1 MATFNKV
8 TFANASPRG
17 TGDNRLNSIPAK
29 AKHVNDLIDS
39 LQSGANTYAG
49 ANTFSGLTTL
59 SNATNAIGN
68 KKFMNFGA
76 SLAATNGGTT
86 TYGANDI
93 LVEIGSL
100 DTTSTTYANGIAP
113 TKILVEKVVVIVQT
127 KSHDTH
133 VGTIVASATSG
144 TATNAAV
151 SSGTEIVG
159 ASAAAIDTII
169 SAAPSVTEIDIDLDA
184 TNGTVHVFAP
194 NITLPIA
201 TNHLY
206 LVTTT
211 AIDEDD
217 FQVGR
222 YSIQVEYTLL

>member
-8 TFANASPRG
+8 SYANSNPRG
-17 TGDNRLNSIPAK
+17 GGDNRLNSIPAK

-39 LQSGANTYAG
+39 LQSG

-144 TATNAAV
+144 TATNAA
-151 SSGTEIVG
+151 TIKHRL
-159 ASAAAIDTII
+159 AS
-169 SAAPSVTEIDIDLDA
+169 
-184 TNGTVHVFAP
+184 
-194 NITLPIA
+194 TL
-201 TNHLY
+201 
-206 LVTTT
+206 
-211 AIDEDD
+211 
-217 FQVGR
+217 
-222 YSIQVEYTLL
+222 TLLCNRSNCFLSEDFIMLCF

>member
-1 MATFNKV
+1 M
-8 TFANASPRG
+8 G
-17 TGDNRLNSIPAK
+17 NRRMGLGRMEALLEAVDRDLNLE
-29 AKHVNDLIDS
+29 N
-39 LQSGANTYAG
+39 
-49 ANTFSGLTTL
+49 TTL
-59 SNATNAIGN
+59 TNCTITTDQSASLNAATNSIGN

-76 SLAATNGGTT
+76 SLAATNAGTV

-93 LVEIGSL
+93 LVEIGTL
-100 DTTSTTYANGIAP
+100 DVVANTYANSTAP
-113 TKILVEKVVVIVQT
+113 TKILIEKVVLIVQA

-144 TATNAAV
+144 TATNLGV
-151 SSGTEIVG
+151 TTGTEIVG

-201 TNHLY
+201 TKHLY

-211 AIDEDD
+211 TIDEDA
-217 FQVGR
+217 FNVGR
-222 YSIQVEYTLL
+222 YSIHVEYTLL